1 MKYLSLSLILVFAI
15 GIFSEKS
22 DRLDLRSEYKA
33 KYHSSLVLFHYK
45 KDVIKVILTKDLI
58 FSFDDLLRFSS
69 VDSRDLYKI
78 KKGEKIR
85 LIESF
90 KGGDIFKVKLLKEG
104 TNRPYYYVE
113 SASLKNYILEEPN
126 LPLVN

>member
-15 GIFSEKS
+15 SIFSEKS
-22 DRLDLRSEYKA
+22 DRHDLGSEYQA

-45 KDVIKVILTKDLI
+45 KDVMKVILTKDLI

-90 KGGDIFKVKLLKEG
+90 KGGGIFKVKLLKEG

-126 LPLVN
+126 RPLVN

>member
-15 GIFSEKS
+15 SIFSEKS
-22 DRLDLRSEYKA
+22 DRYDLGSEYQA

-45 KDVIKVILTKDLI
+45 KDVMKVILTKDLI

-126 LPLVN
+126 RPLVN